1 MGFLNSHESSRIF
14 TKKKQMTER
23 IIYKDLSYK
32 IVGLAI
38 EVYNELGFG
47 FLENVYENALMV
59 WLHRAG
65 IKAKQQAP
73 VKVKFQGT
81 IVGDYLVDILVE
93 EKIILELK
101 SSESIVDAHV
111 AQVLNY
117 LKATKLKLGIVLN
130 FGKEK
135 LEYKRIVL

>member
-1 MGFLNSHESSRIF
+1 M
-14 TKKKQMTER
+14 
-23 IIYKDLSYK
+23 
-32 IVGLAI
+32 

-47 FLENVYENALMV
+47 FLEKVYENALMV
-59 WLHRAG
+59 LLHRAG

-93 EKIILELK
+93 EKIIVELK